1 MGNKEDAEIGRMDIL
16 VCSLIECRIIPVKE
30 S

>member
-16 VCSLIECRIIPVKE
+16 DLVLASFSKSTDIY
-30 S
+30 